1 MHVIA
6 PAQALQTDPLPH
18 AVALLPLREAASA
31 IRSGGVSLPEGA
43 GRFVVSVD
51 GTESEK
57 DVTALKACLLCLP
70 SSHTECSSAPI

>member
-18 AVALLPLREAASA
+18 AVALFPLREAASA
-31 IRSGGVSLPEGA
+31 IRNSGVSLPEGA

-51 GTESEK
+51 GTESEE
-57 DVTALKACLLCLP
+57 DITALKACLDRLP
-70 SSHTECSSAPI
+70 SSHTERHSSPV

>member
-18 AVALLPLREAASA
+18 AVALFSLSEAASA

-51 GTESEK
+51 GTESEE
-57 DVTALKACLLCLP
+57 DITALKACLDCLP
-70 SSHTECSSAPI
+70 SGRTELSLSTV

>member
-6 PAQALQTDPLPH
+6 PAQALQTDLLPH

-51 GTESEK
+51 GTESEE
-57 DVTALKACLLCLP
+57 DVTALKACPLCLP
-70 SSHTECSSAPI
+70 SSHTECSSALV